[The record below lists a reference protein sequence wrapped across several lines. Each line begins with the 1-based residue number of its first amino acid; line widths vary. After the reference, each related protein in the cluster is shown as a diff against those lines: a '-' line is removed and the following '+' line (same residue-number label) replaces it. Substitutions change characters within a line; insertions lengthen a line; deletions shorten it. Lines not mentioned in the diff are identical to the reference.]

1 MARPENLRRF
11 KPDTSAVRVEFNSDF
26 FECSLDCTQCRAFG
40 VRPMLDVI
48 HCRCRDT
55 GLSRKLRL
63 GQPGHRAPGADLVNR
78 YHVPIHNLM
87 INYQVHLTF
96 LYEHIVILFDNKSY
110 LLEK

>member
-1 MARPENLRRF
+1 
-11 KPDTSAVRVEFNSDF
+11 
-26 FECSLDCTQCRAFG
+26 LDCTQCRAFG
-40 VRPMLDVI
+40 IRPMLDVI

-96 LYEHIVILFDNKSY
+96 LYEHILILPDNKSY
-110 LLEK
+110 LRDK